1 MESKGNEERTSQSN
15 LPYNRLKKQ
24 REIKY
29 YLFTRMEEK
38 SVPTKFEPKTCFT
51 CVLLSRS
58 LIEPWRLVKESLAGQ
73 QITFTRVQL
82 GPVNFALSML

>member
-1 MESKGNEERTSQSN
+1 MESKGKNERTTLPN

-38 SVPTKFEPKTCFT
+38 KYPNEIRPKTCFT

-58 LIEPWRLVKESLAGQ
+58 LIELWRLKESLA
-73 QITFTRVQL
+73 
-82 GPVNFALSML
+82 SK